1 MILVF
6 RQAGEECSS
15 LVIAKLEERHAAFLY
30 LPMDLFIMTVPY
42 QFDWKRNI
50 KFSSVTQSDSTLKS
64 YTIQINC

>member
-42 QFDWKRNI
+42 QFD
-50 KFSSVTQSDSTLKS
+50 
-64 YTIQINC
+64 